1 MTLTIPF
8 KAMTF
13 APNSLGEI
21 MALLSNPEE
30 IISSRNEAITSN
42 EPEEFFPKGAIAFFV
57 CLMAG
62 FALIW
67 AGIYLLM
74 VHRQFHL

>member
-1 MTLTIPF
+1 MDGMANDKEIASSQSKTIIPDE
-8 KAMTF
+8 
-13 APNSLGEI
+13 S
-21 MALLSNPEE
+21 
-30 IISSRNEAITSN
+30 
-42 EPEEFFPKGAIAFFV
+42 EEFFPRGAIAFFV
-57 CLMAG
+57 VLIIG